1 MEAKVV
7 ATALAAIALAG
18 CGSSSSS
25 SSTPAPA
32 NPGTTT
38 AAAFRLWSLSDFL
51 RLSGIRR
58 SADGLSY
65 TLGGHP
71 ECTSAVILRST
82 AEVQSYLRSGDV
94 VVTNP
99 DRSAGV
105 KVTGE
110 SPACQ
115 KRFAQALAKIR

>member
-1 MEAKVV
+1 MQAKLV
-7 ATALAAIALAG
+7 AAALATLVLAG

-25 SSTPAPA
+25 STTPAPA

-38 AAAFRLWSLSDFL
+38 ASAFRLWSLSDFL

-58 SADGLSY
+58 SADGTSY
-65 TLGGHP
+65 IAPGHR
-71 ECTSAVILRST
+71 ECASEVILRST

-94 VVTNP
+94 VVTNH

-110 SPACQ
+110 SSACQ
-115 KRFAQALAKIR
+115 QRFAQALAKLR